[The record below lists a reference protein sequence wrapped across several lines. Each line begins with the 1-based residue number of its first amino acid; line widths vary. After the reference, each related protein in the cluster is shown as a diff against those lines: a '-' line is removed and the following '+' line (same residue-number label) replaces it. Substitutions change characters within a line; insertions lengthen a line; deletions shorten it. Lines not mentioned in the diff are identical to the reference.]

1 MRDRRKQRGSALE
14 AKPKILFSTAHRH
27 MLLSSALVWSRKT
40 IASFP
45 FLPIHTLRRSSP
57 GRRASR
63 TYSELGNTTG
73 FSSATAWSDDEGACN
88 VTGRPTKRAR
98 GFCFDSEIGTAR
110 RYHCVRGMDRLID
123 YLQAERVQYVWIY
136 KIYGVVDKNKFC
148 MLSLQRP

>member
-1 MRDRRKQRGSALE
+1 MRGRRKQRGSALE
-14 AKPKILFSTAHRH
+14 AKPKILFSTAHTH

-45 FLPIHTLRRSSP
+45 PIHTLRRSSP
-57 GRRASR
+57 GRRALR

-73 FSSATAWSDDEGACN
+73 FSSATAWSEDEGACN

-110 RYHCVRGMDRLID
+110 RYHNCVRGMDRLID
-123 YLQAERVQYVWIY
+123 YLQTERVQYVWI
-136 KIYGVVDKNKFC
+136 
-148 MLSLQRP
+148 